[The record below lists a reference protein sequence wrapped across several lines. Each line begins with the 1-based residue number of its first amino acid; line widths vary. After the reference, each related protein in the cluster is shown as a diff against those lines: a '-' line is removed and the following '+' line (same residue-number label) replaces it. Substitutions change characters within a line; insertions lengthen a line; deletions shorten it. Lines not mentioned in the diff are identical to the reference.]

1 MKLRRPTP
9 SQAIRRNAVDERLCA
24 SRLSRFL
31 RERLGSGSTA
41 LDRNR
46 FAHLDLGDARY
57 NKRART
63 LVERLAAKPTVG
75 VPQTRCCA

>member
-1 MKLRRPTP
+1 MQWTSACAHRGYL
-9 SQAIRRNAVDERLCA
+9 AFCVNAL
-24 SRLSRFL
+24 
-31 RERLGSGSTA
+31 A
-41 LDRNR
+41 LEAPRWTGTE